1 MRKEDYVQKVLHRWI
16 GIKFISEVNSMKEEG
31 AVFNDEE
38 LEKCKWAFHI
48 GMLKGMD
55 FVLNQA
61 PTLRSLLQKME
72 AEITVN
78 FLEK

>member
-1 MRKEDYVQKVLHRWI
+1 
-16 GIKFISEVNSMKEEG
+16 MKDEG

-38 LEKCKWAFHI
+38 LKKCKWAFHI

-55 FVLNQA
+55 FVLIQA

>member
-1 MRKEDYVQKVLHRWI
+1 M
-16 GIKFISEVNSMKEEG
+16 NSMKEKG

-38 LEKCKWAFHI
+38 LQKCKWAFHI

-61 PTLRSLLQKME
+61 PTLRSLIQKME

>member
-1 MRKEDYVQKVLHRWI
+1 M
-16 GIKFISEVNSMKEEG
+16 NSMKEEG

-38 LEKCKWAFHI
+38 LHKCKWAFHI
-48 GMLKGMD
+48 GVLKGMD

-61 PTLRSLLQKME
+61 PTLRSLIQKME

>member
-1 MRKEDYVQKVLHRWI
+1 M
-16 GIKFISEVNSMKEEG
+16 NSMKEEG

-38 LEKCKWAFHI
+38 LQKCKCAFLI
-48 GMLKGMD
+48 GVLKGMD

-61 PTLRSLLQKME
+61 PTLRSIIQKME